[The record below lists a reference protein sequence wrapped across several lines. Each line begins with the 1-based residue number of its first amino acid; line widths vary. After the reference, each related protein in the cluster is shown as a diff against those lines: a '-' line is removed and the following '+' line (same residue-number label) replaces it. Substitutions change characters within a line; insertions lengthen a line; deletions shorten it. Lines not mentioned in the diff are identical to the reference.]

1 VHCTL
6 GTAGSVLFLF
16 FTICVMSVADVSL
29 LDVYLY
35 YGAGLK
41 TLGLA
46 LSWATAAVTLTA
58 MCVVDVTHLYLVRAP
73 RPPLDVTH
81 LYLVRAPRALACF
94 LHSSRGEGRRQ
105 WPRCSRA
112 GARWR
117 RLRGCRANKK

>member
-1 VHCTL
+1 MHCTL

-58 MCVVDVTHLYLVRAP
+58 MCVVDVTHLYLVRAS
-73 RPPLDVTH
+73 
-81 LYLVRAPRALACF
+81 RALACF